1 MRLTATK
8 RTPTAANFMINKRE
22 AGTGVDGNGLAEDG
36 LRRGR
41 LRPKPCRR
49 DEGDHGTAGR
59 RLTASRQHELVD
71 PRPGGGPRI
80 GAVFVHSSYPL
91 STAPVSQAV
100 DKHRPHPAGY
110 PQTVD
115 NSWGRGCGRLGTT
128 ITLSP
133 DDGPPVGGL
142 LKVLGMTAV
151 AAGGA
156 VHSAG
161 EKTGGLAVDNRWTA
175 VENPA
180 AGGGCGPRHEFYP
193 WFSTAKPPV
202 DNVSD
207 LRGRRFSTVCT
218 GAMKTMSYLF

>member
-1 MRLTATK
+1 MTN
-8 RTPTAANFMINKRE
+8 RTPNAANFMINASNGEGGAWRGCCGRARP
-22 AGTGVDGNGLAEDG
+22 AGGKL
-36 LRRGR
+36 
-41 LRPKPCRR
+41 P
-49 DEGDHGTAGR
+49 TAA
-59 RLTASRQHELVD
+59 TVD
-71 PRPGGGPRI
+71 PRAGRGPRI
-80 GAVFVHSSYPL
+80 CPVLVHSSYPL

-100 DKHRPHPAGY
+100 DNHRPHPAGY

-115 NSWGRGCGRLGTT
+115 NSWGRGCGRLGMT

-133 DDGPPVGGL
+133 DDRSPVGEL
-142 LKVLGMTAV
+142 LKVLGIKAV
-151 AAGGA
+151 DAVGA

-180 AGGGCGPRHEFYP
+180 AGEGCGPGHEFYP

>member
-1 MRLTATK
+1 ML
-8 RTPTAANFMINKRE
+8 
-22 AGTGVDGNGLAEDG
+22 
-36 LRRGR
+36 
-41 LRPKPCRR
+41 
-49 DEGDHGTAGR
+49 
-59 RLTASRQHELVD
+59 
-71 PRPGGGPRI
+71 
-80 GAVFVHSSYPL
+80 VHSSYPL

-100 DKHRPHPAGY
+100 DNHASHPAGY

-115 NSWGRGCGRLGTT
+115 NSWGRRCGRLGMTVP
-128 ITLSP
+128 LSP
-133 DDGPPVGGL
+133 DSGSPVGGL
-142 LKVLGMTAV
+142 LKVLGTTAV
-151 AAGGA
+151 DLCGA

-180 AGGGCGPRHEFYP
+180 AGEGCGPGHEFYP

>member
-1 MRLTATK
+1 M
-8 RTPTAANFMINKRE
+8 
-22 AGTGVDGNGLAEDG
+22 
-36 LRRGR
+36 
-41 LRPKPCRR
+41 
-49 DEGDHGTAGR
+49 
-59 RLTASRQHELVD
+59 
-71 PRPGGGPRI
+71 
-80 GAVFVHSSYPL
+80 FVHNSYPL

-115 NSWGRGCGRLGTT
+115 NSWGRRCGRLGMTL
-128 ITLSP
+128 TLSP

-142 LKVLGMTAV
+142 LKVLGTTAFDAV
-151 AAGGA
+151 GA

-161 EKTGGLAVDNRWTA
+161 EKTGGLPVDNRWTA

-180 AGGGCGPRHEFYP
+180 AGEGCGSGHELYPR
-193 WFSTAKPPV
+193 FSTAKPPV

-207 LRGRRFSTVCT
+207 LRLREFSTVCT